1 MTYNEARKRATDN
14 YYSKKKRVYLV
25 MEPEEKAEIE
35 RKARKSGLSL
45 NAYIVKAAL
54 EKPEV

>member
-25 MEPEEKAEIE
+25 MDPEEKAEIE

-45 NAYIVKAAL
+45 NAYIVQAAM
-54 EKPEV
+54 EKPES